1 LRPIV
6 ESALSMDIPSLS
18 ALLLFADSAAHT
30 PAADPGLSIPIA
42 LLIVTVLL
50 AINGYFVALEFALV
64 AVRKTRVDE
73 MVRQKVRGSLSVQRG
88 KNHVDDFVAAAQ
100 LGITVASLALGMVAE
115 DTVLRILDEW
125 FGWKLGHESGMGLVI
140 SLTVVTIFHVVV
152 GEQVPKMLAIDKP
165 LKVSLLTAP
174 PAEIFLR
181 ICRPAIWVLSKMTNL
196 ILRPLGVKS
205 SGGGHG
211 GQIYSEEEIESLLAT
226 RQKAGLADPAENEM
240 ISQVFDL
247 FDMVATQIMIPR
259 TEMICVPATAIVR
272 DIMEIAAAEG
282 HDRYPVYG
290 QNTDEIVG
298 ILLMKDMVSFLAQ
311 NPDGSDSGITSL
323 WREPLFVPGT
333 LPCSQLLAQLKDRR
347 TRLAIVLDEYG
358 GTAGMLTLGDV
369 LHRIVGEVDEEA
381 EVEAPA
387 KIVALGENL
396 YSVSG
401 LILTEDVEKF
411 FNLDVD
417 DEMNDTIGGVVFS
430 QLGRAPAVGDD
441 IEVSGITFRV
451 DALDGMR
458 IDRLLV
464 RTSGKDSDDEGGE
477 SESDSESDH

>member
-1 LRPIV
+1 MELP
-6 ESALSMDIPSLS
+6 PLS
-18 ALLLFADSAAHT
+18 AWFLFADSAANK
-30 PAADPGLSIPIA
+30 PPADPGISIPIA
-42 LLIVTVLL
+42 LLIVAVLL
-50 AINGYFVALEFALV
+50 FVNGYFVALEFALV

-73 MVRQKVRGSLSVQRG
+73 MVRQKVRGALSVQRG

-125 FGWKLGHESGMGLVI
+125 FGLKLGHESGLGLAI

-165 LKVSLLTAP
+165 IKVALLTSP
-174 PAEIFLR
+174 PAEIFLK
-181 ICRPAIWVLSKMTNL
+181 ICRPAIWLLSWMTSLVLK
-196 ILRPLGVKS
+196 PLGVKAT
-205 SGGGHG
+205 GGHA

-226 RQKAGLADPAENEM
+226 RQQAGLADPAENEM

-259 TEMICVPATAIVR
+259 TEMVCVPATANVQ

-298 ILLMKDMVSFLAQ
+298 ILLMKDLVSFLGQ
-311 NPDGSDSGITSL
+311 NPEGQKSGITSL

-333 LPCSQLLAQLKDRR
+333 LPCSQIMAQLKDKR

-369 LHRIVGEVDEEA
+369 LHRIVGDVDEEY
-381 EVEAPA
+381 EMEEPA

-411 FNLDVD
+411 FDISID

-441 IEVSGITFRV
+441 IEVAGITFRV

-464 RTSGKDSDDEGGE
+464 RTSNGKDVNTEKEE
-477 SESDSESDH
+477 SSAEH

>member
-6 ESALSMDIPSLS
+6 EQSAPMQDPSLS
-18 ALLLFADSAAHT
+18 AFLLFADSAANI
-30 PAADPGLSIPIA
+30 AEAEPGMSIFTA
-42 LLIVTVLL
+42 LIIVVVLL
-50 AINGYFVALEFALV
+50 ALNGYFVALEFALV

-73 MVRQKVRGSLSVQRG
+73 MVRQKIRGALSVQRG

-125 FGWKLGHESGMGLVI
+125 FGLQLGHESKLGIII
-140 SLTVVTIFHVVV
+140 SLTVVTIFHVVL

-165 LKVSLLTAP
+165 NKVSLWTAP
-174 PAEIFLR
+174 PAEKLLWVFK
-181 ICRPAIWVLSKMTNL
+181 PAIYILSWLTRLVLK
-196 ILRPLGVKS
+196 PLGVKGS
-205 SGGGHG
+205 EGGHG
-211 GQIYSEEEIESLLAT
+211 AQIYSEEEIESLLAT
-226 RQKAGLADPAENEM
+226 RQQAGLADPAENEM

-259 TEMICVPATAIVR
+259 TEMVSVPATATVR
-272 DIMEIAAAEG
+272 EIMEVAASEG

-298 ILLMKDMVSFLAQ
+298 ILLMKDLVSFLSQ
-311 NPDGSDSGITSL
+311 NPDGLDSGITSL

-333 LPCSQLLAQLKDRR
+333 LPCSQLLTQLREKR

-369 LHRIVGEVDEEA
+369 LHRIVGDVDEET
-381 EVEAPA
+381 EIEEPEN
-387 KIVALGENL
+387 IVAIGQDL

-401 LILTEDVEKF
+401 LVLTEDVDRF
-411 FNLDVD
+411 FNVSID

-430 QLGRAPAVGDD
+430 LLGRAPAPGDD
-441 IEVSGITFRV
+441 IEIEGLTFRV

-464 RTSGKDSDDEGGE
+464 RTNGHDTEE
-477 SESDSESDH
+477 QAETE

>member
-1 LRPIV
+1 MEDV
-6 ESALSMDIPSLS
+6 SIPV
-18 ALLLFADSAAHT
+18 ALLVVA
-30 PAADPGLSIPIA
+30 I
-42 LLIVTVLL
+42 LLLV
-50 AINGYFVALEFALV
+50 NGYFVALEFALV

-73 MVRQKVRGSLSVQRG
+73 MVRQKIRGALSVQRG
-88 KNHVDDFVAAAQ
+88 KNQVDDFVAAAQ

-115 DTVLRILDEW
+115 PTVVRMFHEW
-125 FGWKLGHESGMGLVI
+125 FGVHQLFGMKVEEGSGLGLVI
-140 SLTVVTIFHVVV
+140 SLTIVTVFHVVL

-165 LKVSLLTAP
+165 SKVSLLTAP
-174 PAEIFLR
+174 TAEIF
-181 ICRPAIWVLSKMTNL
+181 IWVCRPAIWLLSKITNWVL
-196 ILRPLGVKS
+196 LPLGVKQA
-205 SGGGHG
+205 GGHAV
-211 GQIYSEEEIESLLAT
+211 QIYSEEEIESLLTT
-226 RQKAGLADPAENEM
+226 RQQAGLADPAEKEM

-259 TEMICVPATAIVR
+259 TEMTCVPATGTIR
-272 DIMEIAAAEG
+272 EIMEIAAEEG

-298 ILLMKDMVSFLAQ
+298 ILLMKDLVSFLGQ
-311 NPDGSDSGITSL
+311 NPDSFESGITSL

-333 LPCSQLLAQLKDRR
+333 LPCSQLLTQLKEKR

-369 LHRIVGEVDEEA
+369 LHRIVGEVDEE
-381 EVEAPA
+381 VEYEEPES
-387 KIVALGENL
+387 IVAVGKDL

-401 LILTEDVEKF
+401 LVLTEDVEKF
-411 FNLDVD
+411 FNLVID

-430 QLGRAPAVGDD
+430 QLGRAPQRGDD
-441 IEVSGITFRV
+441 IQVGGLTFRV

-464 RTSGKDSDDEGGE
+464 RTTKSP
-477 SESDSESDH
+477 